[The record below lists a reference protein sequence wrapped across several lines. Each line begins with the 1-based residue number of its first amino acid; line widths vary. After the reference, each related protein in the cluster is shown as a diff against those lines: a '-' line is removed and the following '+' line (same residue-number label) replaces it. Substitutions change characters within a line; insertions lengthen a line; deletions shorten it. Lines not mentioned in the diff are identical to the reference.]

1 MKLTNDKRSF
11 SSIRMKKKQIKW
23 RIVSMFLVFVKM
35 ITKRSILLI
44 ILDIARIKYSWI
56 FVVEII
62 FVENLVKFV
71 TTISSYFYGSPRF
84 YFITVYCTRTN
95 SFSSPSLIFSQINGS
110 DFQRVFM
117 KIRRIYYK
125 RRSQERVG
133 KLSHNAAR

>member
-1 MKLTNDKRSF
+1 MNDKRSF
-11 SSIRMKKKQIKW
+11 SSIRMKKKQIKR
-23 RIVSMFLVFVKM
+23 RIVSMFFVFVKM
-35 ITKRSILLI
+35 ITKYSILLI

-71 TTISSYFYGSPRF
+71 TTISSYFYGSPHF
-84 YFITVYCTRTN
+84 YFITVYCTRT

>member
-1 MKLTNDKRSF
+1 MNDKRSF
-11 SSIRMKKKQIKW
+11 SSIRMKKKQINPTTNCFN
-23 RIVSMFLVFVKM
+23 VSRFCKNDNEIFD
-35 ITKRSILLI
+35 I
-44 ILDIARIKYSWI
+44 INNLIARIKYSWI

-71 TTISSYFYGSPRF
+71 TTISSYFYGSPHF
-84 YFITVYCTRTN
+84 YFITVYCTRT

>member
-1 MKLTNDKRSF
+1 MTNVHFHRFEWRKNKL
-11 SSIRMKKKQIKW
+11 IQQ

-71 TTISSYFYGSPRF
+71 TTISSYFYGSPHL
-84 YFITVYCTRTN
+84 YFITVYCTRT